1 MKRRGFTL
9 LELLVVLSILGV
21 VSTIGVTMLFRIMDH
36 WDRTTRTMVLELLAG
51 NALNAI
57 REDCART
64 LSSKASGGGFKY
76 SRSQA
81 EYEYPFGE
89 VRCDNDQMTLPVTER
104 NLLSGEWIR
113 DSITYSVDWNGG
125 AMPRL
130 RRTRT
135 EGHSSWHW
143 TVAEGVIGMR
153 IERYDGT
160 EWVTG
165 SMNTTSRHWTEEDG
179 MIAMSLE
186 SHDGKVP
193 VDGPIGAPLPKI
205 LRVSLTMM
213 DPARPDITVTRTA
226 TFNLHVN

>member
-64 LSSKASGGGFKY
+64 LSSKTSGGGFKY

-81 EYEYPFGE
+81 EYEYPFGV
-89 VRCDNDQMTLPVTER
+89 VRCDNDQMTLPVAER
-104 NLLSGEWIR
+104 NLLSGEWTR
-113 DSITYSVDWNGG
+113 KNVSYSVDWNGG
-125 AMPRL
+125 KMPRL
-130 RRTRT
+130 MRTTT
-135 EGHSSWHW
+135 EGDSAFGM

-153 IERYDGT
+153 IELHDDR
-160 EWVTG
+160 EWVRG
-165 SMNTTSRHWTEEDG
+165 SMNT
-179 MIAMSLE
+179 
-186 SHDGKVP
+186 
-193 VDGPIGAPLPKI
+193 PLPKI

>member
-36 WDRTTRTMVLELLAG
+36 WDRTTRTMALELLAG
-51 NALNAI
+51 DALNAI

-64 LSSKASGGGFKY
+64 LSSKSSGGEFKY
-76 SRSQA
+76 SRGQA
-81 EYEYPFGE
+81 EYEYPFGT
-89 VRCDNDQMTLPVTER
+89 VRCDNDQMALPVTER
-104 NLLSGEWIR
+104 NLRSREWIR
-113 DSITYSVDWNGG
+113 DGITYSVDWNGG
-125 AMPRL
+125 KMPRL

-135 EGHSSWHW
+135 EGNSSWHQ

-165 SMNTTSRHWTEEDG
+165 SMQTSRHWTEENG

-186 SHDGKVP
+186 SRDAKMP
-193 VDGPIGAPLPKI
+193 VDGPMVTPLPKM
-205 LRVSLTMM
+205 LRVSLTLM